1 MSEKVFDV
9 DQVVTGNI
17 PTGDDRCRFDA
28 TVLENV
34 IKQLIEAKL
43 GDPNAYMADLGSSDS
58 QPCPTFVVATSAA
71 NAVGPEVLFRS
82 YRCEGYNANK
92 CPIWQAARCTS
103 AAPSFFKSMFVDV
116 PAPGGW
122 YIDGGLRH
130 NNPSQ
135 LALDEAHRI
144 WPTVKRFCLVSIGTG
159 RQKNVEF
166 VDIKYSEAPKAA
178 KSKSSFRSVVSRI
191 PGANVMRTFKNTP
204 GGVMELKKIGK
215 ACVDMSTSSEPV
227 HQLIFG
233 LANSRDPDLWFPYYR
248 FNVERGMESIGLEE
262 WKAKVRMGDLTTQ
275 YMREGE
281 SERKRYACVQD
292 LWKPAAIERK

>member
-1 MSEKVFDV
+1 MA
-9 DQVVTGNI
+9 GNI

-28 TVLENV
+28 TVLENI
-34 IKQLIEAKL
+34 IKQLIEEKL

-58 QPCPTFVVATSAA
+58 KPCPTFVVATSAA
-71 NAVGPEVLFRS
+71 NADGPAVLFRS
-82 YRCEGYNANK
+82 YTCEGYNANK
-92 CPIWQAARCTS
+92 CAIWQAARCTS
-103 AAPSFFKSMFVDV
+103 AAPSFFKSMFIDV

-135 LALDEAHRI
+135 LARDEAHRI

-166 VDIKYSEAPKAA
+166 VDIKYSDAPKAV
-178 KSKSSFRSVVSRI
+178 KSKSSFRSALSRI
-191 PGANVMRTFKNTP
+191 PGANVMRTLKKTP
-204 GGVMELKKIGK
+204 GGLMELKKIGK

-227 HQLIFG
+227 HQAIFR
-233 LANSRDPDLWFPYYR
+233 LANSRDPDLHFPYYR

-262 WKAKVRMGDLTTQ
+262 WKAKVRMGELTTQ

-281 SERKRYACVQD
+281 AEMKRNTCVQN
-292 LWKPAAIERK
+292 LWKPVALERK